1 MAMNGTFPR
10 FGIQSKNIEKWS
22 WLVTLW
28 TLDLIKLVK
37 FRHLQLPL
45 YYSKNLKKDFLI
57 TKTTFP
63 LSLSFVSVSVSVSLS
78 LSLSSLSVLFSLCIH
93 TREPKRREKEE
104 TRQHHTTQH
113 HHTTPTIQER
123 TENQTKVKFDDS
135 DLTRFLI
142 FFFFFSITSIRFIV
156 ISFVWLY
163 FPFLIWISISHFCF
177 FVYMLFSHTLLIL
190 WTIILFFNIR

>member
-1 MAMNGTFPR
+1 MQDPQPKLSKAVKKSQLSQMAMNGTFPR

-63 LSLSFVSVSVSVSLS
+63 LSLSLSLSCLCLCLYLS
-78 LSLSSLSVLFSLCIH
+78 LSLFSFCSFLSLHPH
-93 TREPKRREKEE
+93 TRTEKKRKRGD
-104 TRQHHTTQH
+104 TTTPHNTTQH
-113 HHTTPTIQER
+113 NTTPHPPYRKEQK
-123 TENQTKVKFDDS
+123 TK
-135 DLTRFLI
+135 LR
-142 FFFFFSITSIRFIV
+142 
-156 ISFVWLY
+156 
-163 FPFLIWISISHFCF
+163 
-177 FVYMLFSHTLLIL
+177 
-190 WTIILFFNIR
+190 